1 MIFRKIVISIFIGL
15 FFCGFAGAQIAP
27 WHYQTLISEEL
38 VDKFIGEISGE
49 IAMSHV
55 YEMAAY
61 NRGRTLEE
69 YKTTFREATYVYNKA
84 IEYGFDTVEIEY
96 FEGDSIWDG
105 EVGELWEIS
114 PNLTEIAD
122 YDDQKAVLAKGS
134 KPAEVTAELVY
145 VGSGTKETD
154 YEGIDVKGKI
164 VLGYGGTNSL
174 HKNAVLE
181 REAAGVVSYSSYH
194 PVFDPWQVPWFGISG
209 DEAKRTFAFNLGYGR
224 GNELRKRLEK
234 GEKITVRATVKSSI
248 QPYKH
253 NIVHASIK
261 GRELPDESIIF
272 SAHLFEG
279 IAKQGAND
287 DISGSAAILEIGRTY
302 LQMIKDGSLERP
314 RRTIH
319 FIWVPEIHG
328 TEPWIKKHL
337 DLVKTMLVN
346 LNLDM
351 VGAHMSKS
359 RGSYNL
365 QRTPYSRPSYLN
377 DVLQNVMEYVAHTNR
392 EILNNRPK
400 LFTKPIIAPTGS
412 RDPFQYNI
420 DYHYGSSD
428 HIMFNDWG
436 VGVPGVMPIT
446 WPDMYYHSSS
456 DRPVNM
462 DPTQLKRA
470 AFINAVAGY
479 AIANADEQMALK
491 IASDS
496 YSYGFDRLGKEYKR
510 ATEMLNSSAPENLSA
525 AYKRAS
531 NVLKQAIILQSETL
545 KSVKELSKGDR
556 GLKNYVS
563 ALDKDIAKT
572 GQEMEKRLFSYY
584 EQTAKALNLKAVK
597 PSLTASERKA
607 RKLTPK
613 PTALVNGYMGTTLPS
628 TDLISEETEKEF
640 STIGKKKIRELRRL
654 IDGKRNALE
663 ITQTLD
669 AQFESPTD
677 AQDVLNYLELLKLS
691 GLVKM

>member
-224 GNELRKRLEK
+224 GNELRKRL
-234 GEKITVRATVKSSI
+234 
-248 QPYKH
+248 
-253 NIVHASIK
+253 
-261 GRELPDESIIF
+261 
-272 SAHLFEG
+272 
-279 IAKQGAND
+279 
-287 DISGSAAILEIGRTY
+287 
-302 LQMIKDGSLERP
+302 
-314 RRTIH
+314 
-319 FIWVPEIHG
+319 
-328 TEPWIKKHL
+328 
-337 DLVKTMLVN
+337 
-346 LNLDM
+346 
-351 VGAHMSKS
+351 
-359 RGSYNL
+359 
-365 QRTPYSRPSYLN
+365 
-377 DVLQNVMEYVAHTNR
+377 
-392 EILNNRPK
+392 
-400 LFTKPIIAPTGS
+400 
-412 RDPFQYNI
+412 
-420 DYHYGSSD
+420 
-428 HIMFNDWG
+428 
-436 VGVPGVMPIT
+436 
-446 WPDMYYHSSS
+446 
-456 DRPVNM
+456 
-462 DPTQLKRA
+462 
-470 AFINAVAGY
+470 
-479 AIANADEQMALK
+479 
-491 IASDS
+491 
-496 YSYGFDRLGKEYKR
+496 
-510 ATEMLNSSAPENLSA
+510 
-525 AYKRAS
+525 
-531 NVLKQAIILQSETL
+531 
-545 KSVKELSKGDR
+545 
-556 GLKNYVS
+556 
-563 ALDKDIAKT
+563 
-572 GQEMEKRLFSYY
+572 
-584 EQTAKALNLKAVK
+584 
-597 PSLTASERKA
+597 
-607 RKLTPK
+607 
-613 PTALVNGYMGTTLPS
+613 
-628 TDLISEETEKEF
+628 
-640 STIGKKKIRELRRL
+640 
-654 IDGKRNALE
+654 
-663 ITQTLD
+663 
-669 AQFESPTD
+669 
-677 AQDVLNYLELLKLS
+677 
-691 GLVKM
+691 